1 MIDEGVKKI
10 FNNNDLNV
18 DRLIM
23 LLSAYYPK
31 EKFIPFKTV
40 LIFDEIQE
48 CSHARSAIKPFML
61 DGRYDIIATGSLLG
75 IRGYSKN
82 DFKSIPT
89 GFEYFINM
97 KSLDFEEYLL
107 ARGIKREIIDTM
119 KNNIISLK
127 PIDLALHSL
136 MLDYFKEYIV
146 VGGMPEVVDTFL
158 KTKNMSLVH
167 KIQQNILEEYKDDF
181 GKHLNNSDE
190 QYVNK
195 TELAKILAVYNSI
208 PNQLAKENKKF
219 QFNLIEKD
227 ARLKEYYEA
236 IMWLKDAEII
246 SICNNLNALLLP
258 LDAYKINKQFKIY
271 FNDTGLLISNFS
283 EGTTASI
290 LIGDLGIYKGAIYEN
305 IVADMLIKN
314 NKKLYYYSK
323 NGGLELDFI
332 IEINNNIIPLEVKAS
347 DGRAKSLKEVI
358 NNDKYDVHKAIKLS
372 SKNISVNDNIIN
384 IPYYLTFLI

>member
-1 MIDEGVKKI
+1 M
-10 FNNNDLNV
+10 
-18 DRLIM
+18 
-23 LLSAYYPK
+23 
-31 EKFIPFKTV
+31 
-40 LIFDEIQE
+40 
-48 CSHARSAIKPFML
+48 
-61 DGRYDIIATGSLLG
+61 
-75 IRGYSKN
+75 
-82 DFKSIPT
+82 
-89 GFEYFINM
+89 
-97 KSLDFEEYLL
+97 L

-119 KNNIISLK
+119 KNNVISLK

-208 PNQLAKENKKF
+208 PNQLATANKKF
-219 QFNLIEKD
+219 QFNLIKKD

-258 LDAYKINKQFKIY
+258 LDAYKINEQFKIY

-290 LIGDLGIYKGAIYEN
+290 LMGDLGIYKGAIYEN